1 MNIARLAKE
10 GGFGQIRRLYEIV
23 RIPLKGK
30 LAPVSM
36 IPDVDVKN
44 NDAQLYAGLPV
55 LGFRLWEVYGASI
68 PAYLI
73 KR

>member
-44 NDAQLYAGLPV
+44 NVVQLYVGCR
-55 LGFRLWEVYGASI
+55 FQASGCGKCMEHQF
-68 PAYLI
+68 PHT
-73 KR
+73 